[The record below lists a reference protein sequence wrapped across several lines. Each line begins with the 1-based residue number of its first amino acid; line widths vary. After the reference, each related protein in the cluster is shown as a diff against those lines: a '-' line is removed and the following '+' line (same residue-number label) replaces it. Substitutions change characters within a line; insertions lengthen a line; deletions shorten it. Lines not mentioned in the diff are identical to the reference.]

1 MKEVSVGILR
11 RNGLVLA
18 CQRKK
23 SAQYPLK
30 WEFPGG
36 KIERGESPTEAIIRE
51 LHEELNVQATPGAE
65 FHRQEWDYGDF
76 SYRVY
81 YYAVDRFA
89 GEPVNQAFEQIRWV
103 KPGELLGMD
112 ILEGNRDVVQR
123 LCKERFPTTKQS
135 QVTPPEGA
143 GQS

>member
-11 RNGLVLA
+11 RNDLVLA

-36 KIERGESPTEAIIRE
+36 KIEPGESPLQAIIRE
-51 LHEELNVQATPGAE
+51 LHEELNIQAAPGAE
-65 FHRQEWDYGDF
+65 FHRQEWDYGDS

-81 YYAVDRFA
+81 YYLIDRFT

-103 KPGELLGMD
+103 KPQELPGMD
-112 ILEGNRDVVQR
+112 ILEGNRDVLKKMNEAIR
-123 LCKERFPTTKQS
+123 D
-135 QVTPPEGA
+135 
-143 GQS
+143 